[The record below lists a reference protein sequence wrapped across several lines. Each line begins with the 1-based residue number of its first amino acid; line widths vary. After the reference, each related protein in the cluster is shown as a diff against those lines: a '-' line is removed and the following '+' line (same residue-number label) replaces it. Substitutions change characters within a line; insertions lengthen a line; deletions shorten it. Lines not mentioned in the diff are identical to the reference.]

1 MENSDVIML
10 LGEIQ
15 KVAVIS
21 AQTQTSVN
29 LLRAEV
35 SDMKKDT
42 ASCSDV
48 ERVEEKISD
57 HIENH
62 KDNKNLTPVWLGVLT
77 SAALAIIGFFL
88 KR

>member
-21 AQTQTSVN
+21 TQTQTSVN
-29 LLRAEV
+29 LLRTEV
-35 SDMKKDT
+35 SEMKKDT
-42 ASCSDV
+42 ASCADV
-48 ERVEEKISD
+48 ERVEEKICN

-62 KDNKNLTPVWLGVLT
+62 KENRGLTPVWLGLLT
-77 SAALAIIGFFL
+77 TAAMSVIGFFL